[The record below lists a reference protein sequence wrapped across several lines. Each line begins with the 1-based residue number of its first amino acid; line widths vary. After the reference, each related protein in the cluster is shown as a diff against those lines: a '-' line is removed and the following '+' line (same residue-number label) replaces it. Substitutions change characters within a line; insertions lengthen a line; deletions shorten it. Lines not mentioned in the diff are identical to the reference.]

1 MEIRQVSAIHGWY
14 WITQGFQMF
23 RKAPMVWMLICFIPF
38 LIAVTISLMMPMAGP
53 VIFLLSAPIF
63 LAGVMVACREQEQGR
78 QIEVSH
84 LFIGFKTHLAPLVTV
99 GIIFLLGL
107 VTIYSL
113 FLSTGGGDLIAMLE
127 DGKRYDSS
135 EIGEISSGILSSF
148 LMVIVLQIPLLMA
161 VVFSPVL
168 IILHNFS
175 PLNAMKK
182 SFLACIRN
190 IIPFFVYN
198 LILNMLS
205 VIVLLLPYI
214 GLVILSPVIFA
225 SIYVSYKEILL
236 GEPVKMLEEAYPQVD
251 YQKANWANT
260 DDEQA
265 KQDQDQEQEQEPSS
279 VTAKTSAP
287 APEERPK
294 RTPPAESSSEMP
306 EGDII
311 HCYQCEIL
319 IPKEEA
325 IRFDG
330 KYFCSS
336 EHFQE
341 YQDSMTAK
349 PRNEQNN

>member
-14 WITQGFQMF
+14 WIVQGFQMF

-38 LIAVTISLMMPMAGP
+38 LIVVSISLLMPMAGP
-53 VIFLLSAPIF
+53 VIFLLCAPIF
-63 LAGVMVACREQEQGR
+63 LAGIMVACREQEQGR
-78 QIEVSH
+78 QIDVSH
-84 LFIGFKTHLAPLVTV
+84 LFSGFKTHLTPLITIGV
-99 GIIFLLGL
+99 IFVVGL

-127 DGKRYDSS
+127 HGKRYDSS

-148 LMVIVLQIPLLMA
+148 MMVILLQIPLLMA
-161 VVFSPVL
+161 IVFSPVL
-168 IILHNFS
+168 IVMHNFS
-175 PLNAMKK
+175 PINAMKK

-236 GEPVKMLEEAYPQVD
+236 GEPVKMLEEAYPHVD
-251 YQKANWANT
+251 YQKANWTNIE
-260 DDEQA
+260 DEPG
-265 KQDQDQEQEQEPSS
+265 KQGKEQEQEQETPA
-279 VTAKTSAP
+279 TTTKTST
-287 APEERPK
+287 PEPEQRPK
-294 RTPPAESSSEMP
+294 RTVPSESKAGMP

-341 YQDSMTAK
+341 YQENMSAK
-349 PRNEQNN
+349 PRNEQNH

>member
-1 MEIRQVSAIHGWY
+1 MEIRQVSAAHGWY
-14 WITQGFQMF
+14 WIAQGFQMF
-23 RKAPMVWMLICFIPF
+23 RKAPMPWMLICFIPF
-38 LIAVTISLMMPMAGP
+38 LIIITLSLLMPMAGP
-53 VIFLLSAPIF
+53 AIFMLTAPVF
-63 LAGVMVACREQEQGR
+63 LAGIMVACRDQEQGR

-84 LFIGFKTHLAPLVTV
+84 LFIGFKTSLAPLITV
-99 GIIFLLGL
+99 GFIFLIGM
-107 VTIYSL
+107 VFIYSL

-127 DGKRYDSS
+127 HGKRYDSS
-135 EIGEISSGILSSF
+135 EIGGISSNILSSF
-148 LMVIVLQIPLLMA
+148 LMVILLQIPLLMA
-161 VVFSPVL
+161 FIFSPVL

-175 PLNAMKK
+175 PINAMKK

-190 IIPFFVYN
+190 IIPFFIYN
-198 LILNMLS
+198 LILNLLS

-236 GEPVKMLEEAYPQVD
+236 GEPVKVPEDYYPKVD
-251 YQKANWANT
+251 YQKATWADNEEESVKQASDTTTTVKEEKPEQKERSERIKPEKRET
-260 DDEQA
+260 DI
-265 KQDQDQEQEQEPSS
+265 
-279 VTAKTSAP
+279 
-287 APEERPK
+287 
-294 RTPPAESSSEMP
+294 P
-306 EGDII
+306 EGDIV

-341 YQDSMTAK
+341 YQDGMNAK